1 MAPDWVE
8 SAGWPAS
15 GALDRDRVEA
25 RLDRLVRLNR
35 FTIAVVFPVTG
46 AVLLLASALGWFAPA
61 VAALPAPLATELA
74 WLPEALAFNPWL
86 VLVGV
91 VVMRLPLVAGV
102 APLVDRR
109 ATLALV
115 ALAAYAYGI
124 EFVGVTT
131 GWPYGA
137 FEYGVALGP
146 MAGGV
151 PLALPVFFFPLV
163 LNSYLLCL
171 LLLGDLI
178 RSPWIRLP
186 VVVATVVGIDLV
198 LDPGAVAL
206 GFWTYDGGGA
216 FYGVPWS
223 NYAGWVLS
231 ATVAV
236 GAFDLG
242 FDREALLARLESCP
256 FMLDDMVSFVI
267 LWGAINAAFGN
278 WGPVALAGLFGAGL
292 VATDRFDVPRRP
304 RWAT

>member
-1 MAPDWVE
+1 MPPDPTEALGLPAPE
-8 SAGWPAS
+8 RM
-15 GALDRDRVEA
+15 DREWLEA
-25 RLDRLVRLNR
+25 RLDRLVRTNR

-46 AVLLLASALGWFAPA
+46 AALLLASALEL
-61 VAALPAPLATELA
+61 LPP
-74 WLPEALAFNPWL
+74 ALAFNPWL

-102 APLVDRR
+102 APLVDRE
-109 ATLALV
+109 ATVALV

-124 EFVGVTT
+124 EYVGVTT
-131 GWPYGA
+131 GQPYGP

-146 MAGGV
+146 MVGGV

-171 LLLGDLI
+171 LLLGDLA
-178 RSPWIRLP
+178 RSPWVRLP
-186 VVVATVVGIDLV
+186 VVVGTVVAVDLV

-206 GFWTYDGGGA
+206 GFWSYEGGGA

-223 NYAGWVLS
+223 NYRGWVLS

-236 GAFDLG
+236 AAFDWGL
-242 FDREALLARLESCP
+242 DREALLARLDSCP

-267 LWGAINAAFGN
+267 LWGAVNAAFGN
-278 WGPVALAGLFGAGL
+278 WIPVALAGLFGTGL
-292 VATDRFDVPRRP
+292 VVTDRFDVPTRP
-304 RWAT
+304 RWMK

>member
-1 MAPDWVE
+1 MPPDWAE
-8 SAGWPAS
+8 AAS
-15 GALDRDRVEA
+15 LPSVGKVDRQRAEA
-25 RLDRLVRLNR
+25 RLDRLVRTNR
-35 FTIAVVFPVTG
+35 FAIAVVFPVTG
-46 AVLLLASALGWFAPA
+46 AVLLLASALGHLPPA
-61 VAALPAPLATELA
+61 LS
-74 WLPEALAFNPWL
+74 FNPWL

-115 ALAAYAYGI
+115 ALTVYAYGV

-131 GWPYGA
+131 GQPYGA

-146 MAGGV
+146 MLGGV

-171 LLLGDLI
+171 LLLGDLA
-178 RSPWIRLP
+178 RSRWVRLP
-186 VVVATVVGIDLV
+186 VVVATVVAIDLV

-206 GFWTYDGGGA
+206 GFWAYDGGGA
-216 FYGVPWS
+216 FYDVPWS
-223 NYAGWVLS
+223 NYRGWLLS

-236 GAFDLG
+236 ATFDWGL
-242 FDREALLARLESCP
+242 DRDALLARLDSCP

-267 LWGAINAAFGN
+267 LWGAVNAAFGN
-278 WGPVALAGLFGAGL
+278 WVPVALAGVFGAGL
-292 VATDRFDVPRRP
+292 AYTDGFDVPTRP
-304 RWAT
+304 RWMATSE

>member
-1 MAPDWVE
+1 MPPDWAE
-8 SAGWPAS
+8 AAS
-15 GALDRDRVEA
+15 LPSVGKVDRQRAEA
-25 RLDRLVRLNR
+25 RLDRLVRTNR
-35 FTIAVVFPVTG
+35 FAIAVVFPVTG
-46 AVLLLASALGWFAPA
+46 AVLLLASALGHLPPA
-61 VAALPAPLATELA
+61 LS
-74 WLPEALAFNPWL
+74 FNPWL

-115 ALAAYAYGI
+115 ALTVYAYGV

-131 GWPYGA
+131 GQPYGA

-146 MAGGV
+146 MLGGV

-171 LLLGDLI
+171 LLLGDLA
-178 RSPWIRLP
+178 RSRWVRLP
-186 VVVATVVGIDLV
+186 VVVATVVAVDLV

-206 GFWTYDGGGA
+206 GFWAYDGGGA
-216 FYGVPWS
+216 FYDVPWS
-223 NYAGWVLS
+223 NYRGWLLS

-236 GAFDLG
+236 AAFDWGL
-242 FDREALLARLESCP
+242 DRDALLARLESCS

-267 LWGAINAAFGN
+267 LWGAINAWFGQLI
-278 WGPVALAGLFGAGL
+278 PVLVALAFGAGL
-292 VATDRFDVPRRP
+292 VRADRFDARLFDPWREP
-304 RWAT
+304 